1 MPCGICKLRF
11 MADDIVT
18 INARLSSVSEVSFMM
33 SPGKLSDD
41 TKQEVRVGFSNQ
53 IIPDVEQDIFTLIFG
68 VRYELAGEPILECV
82 YRFVFEVKNLAQ
94 FIVLGEDRGSI
105 TVSSIMPHFLS
116 VAVGTMRGILVVK
129 TAGTNIARYPLPMV
143 NIDNLNDALSKQ
155 G

>member
-1 MPCGICKLRF
+1 

-94 FIVLGEDRGSI
+94 FIVFGEDRGSI